1 MAFKP
6 MSPLER
12 ASIEA
17 QVILKAAVE
26 LAVAEIGNEPD
37 GVAVTMAIENA
48 RALAKELPNLKDSL
62 VNLEGGAV
70 IAIAPEGPA
79 YAPQATASA
88 VPEMTAAVVAAF
100 PGATEVGSDKPESKY
115 IDDEQYALIHK
126 IWLTETGA
134 GVAYASKDSMFLDNQ
149 AIRKL
154 FQSGYRTFPP
164 DYWAET
170 LQGKD
175 IPITKTG
182 KCGLGDFKV
191 KKGTSMNTD
200 GLPFLGEGEG
210 NHPLANKSGYFAG
223 LVKNSPF
230 NWGERPDPVDPQGW
244 LAKADA

>member
-1 MAFKP
+1 MAWTP

-26 LAVAEIGNEPD
+26 LAVAEVGNEPD

-62 VNLEGGAV
+62 VNLGDGAE
-70 IAIAPEGPA
+70 IAYAPEGPA
-79 YAPQATASA
+79 YAPEVAII
-88 VPEMTAAVVAAF
+88 EAAF
-100 PGATEVGSDKPESKY
+100 PGTTEVASDKPVSKY
-115 IDDEQYALIHK
+115 IDDEQYALVHK
-126 IWLTETGA
+126 IWLSEKNA

-154 FQSGYRTFPP
+154 FQEGTRTFPA
-164 DYWAET
+164 DYWAQT
-170 LQGKD
+170 LQGKE
-175 IPITKTG
+175 IPTTKTG
-182 KCGLGDFKV
+182 KCGLGDFKL
-191 KKGTSMNTD
+191 KKGVSVAGD
-200 GLPFLGEGEG
+200 GSLYLGEGEG

-244 LAKADA
+244 LAKANA